1 MIKIILIYTSRA
13 WILCRQAVYHALSWF
28 ARRSSQSRTV
38 ARNGSIFLSRPLP
51 GIQNER
57 QTSSYE
63 THSPLPSKSCVFKCV
78 SVRRAA
84 HVAAMPAAKPA
95 AAVPIPAPSI
105 RMCDP
110 TRIVECDVGWPLP
123 RASVAAAAMLAGNT
137 RENGESA
144 IARSATD
151 APRVSTPN
159 AVILI

>member
-84 HVAAMPAAKPA
+84 HVAAMPAASP
-95 AAVPIPAPSI
+95 
-105 RMCDP
+105 
-110 TRIVECDVGWPLP
+110 PLP
-123 RASVAAAAMLAGNT
+123 SQSQHPPLECVTLHVLSSVMWGGRSPARVLRLPQCWPVIPVKTANPRSHDPQQMLPASQRQMQ
-137 RENGESA
+137 
-144 IARSATD
+144 
-151 APRVSTPN
+151 
-159 AVILI
+159 